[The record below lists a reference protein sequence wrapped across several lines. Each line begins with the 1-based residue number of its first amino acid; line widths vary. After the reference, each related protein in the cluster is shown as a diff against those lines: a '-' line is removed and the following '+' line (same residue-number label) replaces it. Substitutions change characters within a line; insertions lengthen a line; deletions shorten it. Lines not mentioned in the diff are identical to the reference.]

1 MKFLTNLYDPNLP
14 DAKRLIICRI
24 NQTLEEAWEEQKY
37 WLKDK
42 IIGLPQETETYNVF
56 QLIGMGMVGV
66 YSK

>member
-14 DAKRLIICRI
+14 NAKCFIQCRI
-24 NQTLEEAWEEQKY
+24 NQTREEAWEEQDR